1 MSSERIIIPQDSH
14 KGFVYV
20 REKEIALKINHDQ
33 KGFVPPKMEEYL
45 RNLQEQSNFNFANL
59 ILVAKNA
66 LFFMQGST
74 HMALRKETLKV
85 FGKKSIQNWEIEIE
99 KIVDAHLCSLE
110 NCSTVDVVRQYT
122 TPIFTEITQQILG
135 IHPIDKDKFDFW
147 TQQLQVLLQPLLPIR
162 ELLRMEDAFSDI
174 IAQVKNVPIDNKI
187 SATLPATLLEVLKN
201 SNLVDFTEDDAIAT
215 TIVVYGAAINLSQT
229 LANIIWHIL
238 SGPPEIKTKAKDKE
252 WVISNMEYLIK
263 IGASPKYIHAIS
275 ATDQQIE
282 HKSFKKGDN
291 VLLDLLE
298 IHDVGCPF
306 SKQNLWD
313 RDAISKQDHMAF
325 GTGIHFCIGAFLT
338 RIVIEKSI
346 PVLFSKFPDMEIIE
360 KVPQLTSNN
369 QTIIIKSLPVN
380 I

>member
-33 KGFVPPKMEEYL
+33 KGFMPPNMEEYL
-45 RNLQEQSNFNFANL
+45 RNLQQQTNYNFSNL
-59 ILVAKNA
+59 ILIAKNA

-74 HMALRKETLKV
+74 HMALRKESLKV
-85 FGKKSIQNWEIEIE
+85 FGKKSIQNWEKEIE
-99 KIVDAHLCSLE
+99 KVVDTHLCDFEKSL
-110 NCSTVDVVRQYT
+110 TVDLVKQYT
-122 TPIFTEITQQILG
+122 TPLFIDITQQILG
-135 IHPIDKDKFDFW
+135 IHPTDRDKFDFW

-162 ELLRMEDAFSDI
+162 ELLRMEDAFNDI
-174 IAQVKNVPIDNKI
+174 IAQVKNAVTDNEQ
-187 SATLPATLLEVLKN
+187 SATLPATLLQVLKN
-201 SNLVDFTEDDAIAT
+201 ASLIDFNDDDAIAT

-238 SGPPEIKTKAKDKE
+238 NGPPEIRTKAKDKE
-252 WVISNMEYLIK
+252 WVIENMEYLIK

-275 ATDQQIE
+275 AVDQQIE
-282 HKSFKKGDN
+282 HTTFKRGDN

-313 RDAISKQDHMAF
+313 SDSIRNQDHMAF

-338 RIVIEKSI
+338 RIIIEKSI
-346 PVLFSKFPDMEIIE
+346 PVLFSKFPGMKSIE
-360 KVPQLTSNN
+360 KVPQIVSNN